1 MNGDKTTGCAPEK
14 DGTAEL
20 RIARLWTGG
29 RGCPVL
35 RGVTLTLKGGCPTAL
50 LGGRADG
57 CAALLAVLAG
67 RVRPL
72 GGRITLNGA
81 PLQRQDAALI
91 GADALKGGRSPRR
104 ALEKALGSP
113 DEARTAALMEKW
125 GLLPCA
131 DRPLRRLSP
140 GERTRTG
147 LALAEARQKGLWL
160 IDGLP
165 VETAF
170 PREALLRQTAE
181 AASRMGA
188 ACLWAGLTAEEA
200 LRFCGEGVVLDG
212 GRVVQT
218 GVITEVYRRPA
229 CRAAALALG
238 RANFLTG
245 VVTGMRSE
253 GEKRAA
259 VEGTG
264 VTVTA
269 CCVGGAEVGDRMTLC
284 VRAGATRVSLRPV
297 PRGQNLSGTVTAVD
311 SRTKRVWAGLMDGT
325 VWEGVFHPSFPGGDV
340 PDGTAASAS
349 DAKTP
354 DEAAADREHTSAGG
368 DVPDGTAASA
378 SDAQAPGEEAER
390 NALPAPGNRV
400 FFSWRDESG
409 YLFFDGPE
417 RAASEENSEEKG

>member
-14 DGTAEL
+14 DGTAGL
-20 RIARLWTGG
+20 RITRLWTGR

-125 GLLPCA
+125 GLLPYA

-140 GERTRTG
+140 GERIRTG

-165 VETAF
+165 AETAF
-170 PREALLRQTAE
+170 PRETLLRQTA

-218 GVITEVYRRPA
+218 GAITEVYRRPA

-269 CCVGGAEVGDRMTLC
+269 CCVDGAEVGDRMTLC
-284 VRAGATRVSLRPV
+284 VRAGATRVSFRPV

-354 DEAAADREHTSAGG
+354 DEGAADREHASAGG

-417 RAASEENSEEKG
+417 RAASEEKSEEKG